1 MQIPTT
7 SLASSV
13 AGATSKAAQET
24 THPDTQN
31 SVGFAPQVEKSEQ
44 SNSDRDAQGQGDGL
58 TGRRARPQKP
68 TAVASSPE
76 ATPSMAP
83 APLLPDEPPSQIDLL
98 G

>member
-13 AGATSKAAQET
+13 AGVTSKATQEKSQLDAQ
-24 THPDTQN
+24 D
-31 SVGFAPQVEKSEQ
+31 SVGFDAQVEKSEQ

-58 TGRRARPQKP
+58 TGRRTRPQKP
-68 TAVASSPE
+68 PAVVPSPD
-76 ATPSMAP
+76 AILSTTP